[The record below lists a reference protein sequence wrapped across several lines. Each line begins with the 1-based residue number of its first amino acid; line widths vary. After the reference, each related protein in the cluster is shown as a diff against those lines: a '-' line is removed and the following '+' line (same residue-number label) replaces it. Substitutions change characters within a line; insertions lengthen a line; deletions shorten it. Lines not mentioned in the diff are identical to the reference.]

1 MFYTGKEYK
10 DVFDLDSGAYFY
22 LRKKGNES
30 YSTLEPYQKSC
41 RSYNRVSQRTPIRV
55 VAIRKKDGTRFS
67 DEILKEQLVKLLQGG
82 LTVSGT
88 TTVAEIQT
96 ASIDSGEIFSQEV
109 RGVPYDEKRFLDFS
123 VVAID
128 LIVTSQYVTD
138 CLEPCVTSDSPMT
151 IYFGNSTDA
160 ALNAAGVQTLEQKQR
175 TNFLTTYEYASGSG
189 VYKYVAFPTSFGTP
203 AAFLNVDSQFPVV
216 MQAAYT
222 VTIGSTQYTV
232 YRSLNQL
239 NGALTMQIT

>member
-30 YSTLEPYQKSC
+30 YTTLDSYRVSC
-41 RSYNRVSQRTPIRV
+41 RTYTRVSQRTPVRV
-55 VAIRKKDGTRFS
+55 VAIRRKDGTRFS
-67 DEILKEQLVKLLQGG
+67 DEILKEQLVKLLQGSVAV
-82 LTVSGT
+82 TGT
-88 TTVAEIQT
+88 TTIARVES

-109 RGVPYDEKRFLDFS
+109 KGVPYDEKRFLDFS

-128 LIVTSQYVTD
+128 ITVTSDYVTD
-138 CLEPCVTSDSPMT
+138 CLEPCVTSDSTMT
-151 IYFGNSTDA
+151 IYFGNSTDT

-175 TNFLTTYEYASGSG
+175 TNFLTTYEYAAGTG
-189 VYKYVAFPTSFGTP
+189 VYKYVAFPSSFGTP
-203 AAFLNVDSQFPVV
+203 AAFLNVDSQFPVD

-222 VTIGSTQYTV
+222 VTIGSVQYKV
-232 YRSLNQL
+232 YRSLESL
-239 NGALTMQIT
+239 SGAINMQIT